1 MGMKMMSRIV
11 VLLTMLSLSSLSCAA
26 DVSLDRFLSDGFA
39 GKVPASQ
46 MLWMTPE
53 LKTRVAK
60 VLDHPYAGMRV
71 KYWRDGN
78 RTAWVIDEIGKERP
92 ITIGVVV
99 SAGHIELVK
108 VLAFRESRG
117 GEVRYPFFTKQF
129 VAAGL
134 KDGDRLDR
142 SIDGITGATLSV
154 WAVTKVS
161 RLALIFHSEVMRNG

>member
-1 MGMKMMSRIV
+1 MVSRI
-11 VLLTMLSLSSLSCAA
+11 LLLVGTLLLSLRVAA
-26 DVSLDRFLSDGFA
+26 AEVTLDAFLAESFA
-39 GKVPASQ
+39 GHAPATQ
-46 MLWMTPE
+46 MLWLTPE
-53 LKTRVAK
+53 LKTRAAK

-71 KYWRDGN
+71 KYWREGN

-99 SAGHIELVK
+99 SAGHIEQVK

-129 VAAGL
+129 VNAGL
-134 KDGDRLDR
+134 RDGDRLDR
-142 SIDGITGATLSV
+142 TIDGITGATLSV

-161 RLALIFHSEVMRNG
+161 RLALLFHGEVMRNG

>member
-1 MGMKMMSRIV
+1 MMSRVV
-11 VLLTMLSLSSLSCAA
+11 VLLTALFLSSLSRAA
-26 DVSLDRFLSDGFA
+26 DLTLDHFLADSFS
-39 GKVPASQ
+39 GKVPSSQ

-53 LKTRVAK
+53 LKTRAAK

-99 SAGHIELVK
+99 SAGHIDQVK

-117 GEVRYPFFTKQF
+117 GEVRYPFFSKQF
-129 VAAGL
+129 VNAGL
-134 KDGDRLDR
+134 RDGDRLDR
-142 SIDGITGATLSV
+142 GIDGITGATLSV

>member
-1 MGMKMMSRIV
+1 MLSRI
-11 VLLTMLSLSSLSCAA
+11 LLLVCALLLSPLVAA
-26 DVSLDRFLSDGFA
+26 AEVTLDAFLAESFA
-39 GKVPASQ
+39 GQAPATQ
-46 MLWMTPE
+46 MLWLTPE
-53 LKTRVAK
+53 LKTRAAK

-71 KYWRDGN
+71 KYWREGN

-99 SAGHIELVK
+99 SAGHIEQVK

-129 VAAGL
+129 VNAGL
-134 KDGDRLDR
+134 RDGDRLDR
-142 SIDGITGATLSV
+142 TIDGITGATLSV

-161 RLALIFHSEVMRNG
+161 RLALLFHGEVMRNG

>member
-1 MGMKMMSRIV
+1 MFSRILLLV
-11 VLLTMLSLSSLSCAA
+11 VTLLLSLRVSAA
-26 DVSLDRFLSDGFA
+26 EVTLDAFLAESFA
-39 GKVPASQ
+39 GHAPATQ
-46 MLWMTPE
+46 MLWLTPE
-53 LKTRVAK
+53 LKTRAAK

-71 KYWRDGN
+71 KYWREGN

-99 SAGHIELVK
+99 SAGHIEQVK

-129 VAAGL
+129 VNAGL
-134 KDGDRLDR
+134 RDGDRLDR
-142 SIDGITGATLSV
+142 TIDGITGATLSV

-161 RLALIFHSEVMRNG
+161 RLALLFHGEVMRNG

>member
-1 MGMKMMSRIV
+1 MFSRI
-11 VLLTMLSLSSLSCAA
+11 LLLVGTLLLSLRVAAA
-26 DVSLDRFLSDGFA
+26 DVTLDAFLVESFA
-39 GKVPASQ
+39 GHAPATQ
-46 MLWMTPE
+46 MLWLTPE
-53 LKTRVAK
+53 LKTRAAK

-71 KYWRDGN
+71 KYWREGN

-99 SAGHIELVK
+99 SAGHIEQVK

-129 VAAGL
+129 VNAGL

-142 SIDGITGATLSV
+142 TIDGITGATLSV

-161 RLALIFHSEVMRNG
+161 RLALLFHSEVMRNG

>member
-1 MGMKMMSRIV
+1 MLSRI
-11 VLLTMLSLSSLSCAA
+11 LLLVCALLLSLRVAA
-26 DVSLDRFLSDGFA
+26 AEVTLDAFLTESFA
-39 GKVPASQ
+39 GPAPATQ
-46 MLWMTPE
+46 MLWLTPE
-53 LKTRVAK
+53 LKTRAAK

-71 KYWRDGN
+71 KYWREGN

-99 SAGHIELVK
+99 SAGHIEQVK

-129 VAAGL
+129 VNAGL

-142 SIDGITGATLSV
+142 TIDGITGATLSV

-161 RLALIFHSEVMRNG
+161 RLALLFHSEVMRNG

>member
-1 MGMKMMSRIV
+1 MRRMILV
-11 VLLTMLSLSSLSCAA
+11 LVLLLAA
-26 DVSLDRFLSDGFA
+26 PCMAAEVTLDRFLVEAFS
-39 GKVPASQ
+39 GKTPTTQ

-53 LKTRVAK
+53 LKMRAAK

-71 KYWRDGN
+71 KYWRDGS

-99 SAGHIELVK
+99 SAGHIDQVK

-117 GEVRYPFFTKQF
+117 GEVRYPFFTQQF

-142 SIDGITGATLSV
+142 DIDGITGATLSV

>member
-1 MGMKMMSRIV
+1 MARFILLFSLLWTSS
-11 VLLTMLSLSSLSCAA
+11 VLAA
-26 DVSLDRFLSDGFA
+26 DVSLDRFLQDGFA
-39 GKVPASQ
+39 GKVPAHQ
-46 MLWMTPE
+46 MLWLTPD
-53 LKTRVAK
+53 LKARVAK

-92 ITIGVVV
+92 ITIGVIVD
-99 SAGHIELVK
+99 AGRIAQIQ

-129 VAAGL
+129 VNAGL
-134 KDGDRLDR
+134 KEGDRLDSR
-142 SIDGITGATLSV
+142 IDGITGATLSV

-161 RLALIFHSEVMRNG
+161 RLALMFHGEVVRNG

>member
-1 MGMKMMSRIV
+1 MFSR
-11 VLLTMLSLSSLSCAA
+11 VLLLVVSLLLSLRVSAA
-26 DVSLDRFLSDGFA
+26 EVTLDAFLAESFD
-39 GKVPASQ
+39 VPAPAAQ
-46 MLWMTPE
+46 MLWLTPE
-53 LKTRVAK
+53 LKSRAAK

-71 KYWRDGN
+71 KYWREGN

-99 SAGHIELVK
+99 SAGHIEQVK

-129 VAAGL
+129 VNAGL
-134 KDGDRLDR
+134 RDGDRLDR
-142 SIDGITGATLSV
+142 TIDGITGATLSV

-161 RLALIFHSEVMRNG
+161 RLALLFHGEVMRNG